1 MSIVKKQTTES
12 KMKAS
17 VEHFKNDLKALR
29 SNRANP
35 AMLDNVFV
43 EAYGSKMRVKELA
56 SVTTPE
62 SRQILISPFDPQMLQ
77 AIAKGIEKDHSLNL
91 RPIIEGQQIRI
102 NIPPMDGSMR
112 EKLAKQVDAKA
123 EAAKVAIRGIRQM
136 DNAFVCEQEAARLIT
151 KDEMNKNK
159 EEIQKLTKAF
169 CEDIENLAK
178 TKKQELM
185 TV

>member
-1 MSIVKKQTTES
+1 MSIVKQTES

-17 VEHFKNDLKALR
+17 LEHFKNDLKALR

-56 SVTTPE
+56 SITTPE

-91 RPIIEGQQIRI
+91 RPMIEGQQIRI

-123 EAAKVAIRGIRQM
+123 EEEKVAIRGIRQVG
-136 DNAFVCEQEAARLIT
+136 NESSRKQKAEGLIT
-151 KDEMNKNK
+151 EDEIKKNEK
-159 EEIQKLTKAF
+159 EIQKLTDTF
-169 CEDIENLAK
+169 CKDIENLAK
-178 TKKQELM
+178 AKKQELM

>member
-1 MSIVKKQTTES
+1 MSIVKQTES

-17 VEHFKNDLKALR
+17 LEHFKNDLKALR

-77 AIAKGIEKDHSLNL
+77 AISKGIEKDHSLNL

-102 NIPPMDGSMR
+102 NVPPMDGSMR
-112 EKLAKQVDAKA
+112 EKLAKQVDAKV
-123 EAAKVAIRGIRQM
+123 EEEKVAIRGIRQM
-136 DNAFVCEQEAARLIT
+136 GNESARKQKVEGLIT
-151 KDEMNKNK
+151 EDEMKKNEK
-159 EEIQKLTKAF
+159 EIQKLTDTF
-169 CEDIENLAK
+169 CKDIENLAK